1 MSSFDRRTFLTGACI
16 ALTAPALAGCG
27 FTPAYA
33 PGGAATRLRNAVSIM
48 EPDDRAGYLMTRE
61 LEDRLGRAS
70 MPRYDLIYSLDLI
83 SQPVAISTSNIV
95 TRYNL
100 LGEGTY
106 ALRDR
111 DSGAVVLSGTVDNF
125 TSFSASGS
133 TVATQAAERDA
144 EERLVTILADQMV
157 ARLIAGSAGLPA

>member
-1 MSSFDRRTFLTGACI
+1 MSSFDRRTFLTGACS

-95 TRYNL
+95 MRYNL

-106 ALRDR
+106 VLRDR
-111 DSGAVVLSGTVDNF
+111 DSGAVVLSGTVDSF

-144 EERLVTILADQMV
+144 EERLITILADQMV

>member
-1 MSSFDRRTFLTGACI
+1 
-16 ALTAPALAGCG
+16 
-27 FTPAYA
+27 
-33 PGGAATRLRNAVSIM
+33 M

-111 DSGAVVLSGTVDNF
+111 DSGAVVLSGTEDNF